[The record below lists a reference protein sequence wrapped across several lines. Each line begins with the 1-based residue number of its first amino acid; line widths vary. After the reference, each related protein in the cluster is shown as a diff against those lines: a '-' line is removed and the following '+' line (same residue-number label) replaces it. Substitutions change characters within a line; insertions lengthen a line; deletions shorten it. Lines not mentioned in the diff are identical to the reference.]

1 LIPNIP
7 SNATPKEIVDIIR
20 HNYPNLGP
28 QLNRLVV
35 LTETYVED
43 LCLLEQD
50 KNIEDDDDSSAD
62 AVEAFIRETNEEGRC
77 KCTHCGSTVE
87 IPQPT
92 EK

>member
-1 LIPNIP
+1 MIPSIP

-35 LTETYVED
+35 LTETH
-43 LCLLEQD
+43 
-50 KNIEDDDDSSAD
+50 IEDRYLLQENKDIEDEDDGSEDP
-62 AVEAFIRETNEEGRC
+62 VEAFIRETNEEGRC
-77 KCTHCGSTVE
+77 KCTHCGSIVE
-87 IPQPT
+87 IPQRT